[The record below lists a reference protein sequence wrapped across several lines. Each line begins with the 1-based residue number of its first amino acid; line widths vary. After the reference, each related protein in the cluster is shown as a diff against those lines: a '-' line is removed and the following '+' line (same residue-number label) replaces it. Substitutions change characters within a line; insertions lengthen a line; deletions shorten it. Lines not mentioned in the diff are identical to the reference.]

1 MLHHLTRNLRSR
13 AIITAVLAVTPLTT
27 AGAQNPTAQQ
37 EFEERDYVLESTPV
51 DNQGAQF
58 QTIAVGIVHIP
69 DVTWLRVHFGDFDL
83 GHASHLTLTAL
94 DGQEQRFD
102 ADSLSQWYDWS
113 AIFNGDEL
121 EVTLHVAPG
130 DTGVYVRIDTIRTS
144 PQPLYQDPGMGSVA
158 SICNDFDDRISSNDP
173 RVARMRGCTGWLV
186 SNGAVLSAGH
196 CPVAAGDV
204 IEFSVPASLPNG
216 ATVAAAVNSQY
227 PINIG
232 TVMLENNGR
241 GEDWMVYGLN
251 PNSNTN
257 LRAHNVQ
264 GFFFMTTAT
273 PAIDTTLRVTGYGL
287 DNIGPGPGG
296 SFCRGGTN
304 NAGSCTT
311 NANCPGGGTCLASPC
326 CDSDG
331 DGNCEFNCNATSQT
345 QQSTIGP
352 LDDLD
357 GSIIEHDVDTMP
369 ANSGSPIIWDSTGE
383 YTIGIHTQGGCD
395 SFLDGYDNHG
405 TRFNRGPLFAAV
417 QNFLGPNSVY
427 VDWADVGLPANG
439 NVFEP
444 FRTVSQAVAA
454 VPNGGIIGLVPG
466 FYPRSAGNTF
476 VAGADGKKMTFISP
490 VGSAV
495 IGN

>member
-1 MLHHLTRNLRSR
+1 MMPKPYGRHETLLVTVCAIALLTSAPALSQVVRPDSEDRVYNLDSG
-13 AIITAVLAVTPLTT
+13 L
-27 AGAQNPTAQQ
+27 
-37 EFEERDYVLESTPV
+37 V
-51 DNQGAQF
+51 DNGTAHFRAVPIGVVQVPGA
-58 QTIAVGIVHIP
+58 TWIRLHI
-69 DVTWLRVHFGDFDL
+69 GDYDL
-83 GHASHLTLTAL
+83 GRASYLTLTAL

-102 ADSLSQWYDWS
+102 AKTLPEWYDWS
-113 AIFNGDEL
+113 AMFNGDEV

-130 DTGVYVRIDTIRTS
+130 DKGVFVHVDGVKTPS
-144 PQPLYQDPGMGSVA
+144 PRMEGQDGIGTVA
-158 SICNDFDDRISSNDP
+158 TICNDFDDRGASNDS
-173 RVARMRGCTGWLV
+173 RVARMPGCTGWLV

-196 CPVAAGDV
+196 CPVVAGDV
-204 IEFSVPASLPNG
+204 IEFNVPPSLPNG
-216 ATVAAAVNSQY
+216 ATIAASVNSQY

-232 TVMLENNGR
+232 SVALENNGR
-241 GEDWMVYGLN
+241 GQDWMVYGLN

-264 GFFFMTTAT
+264 GFFFMTTAS

-287 DNIGPGPGG
+287 DNLNPGPGG

-304 NAGSCTT
+304 NAGNCTT
-311 NANCPGGGTCLASPC
+311 NANCPGGGVCVVSPC

-345 QQSTIGP
+345 QQSTTGP

-383 YTIGIHTQGGCD
+383 YTIGIHTSGGCD
-395 SFLDGYDNHG
+395 DFFDGYDNHG
-405 TRFNRGPLFAAV
+405 TRFNRGPLASAV

-466 FYPRSAGNTF
+466 FYSRSAGNTF
-476 VAGADGKKMTFISP
+476 VAGADGKKMTFLSP

>member
-1 MLHHLTRNLRSR
+1 MSSKSSHERR
-13 AIITAVLAVTPLTT
+13 ACILIVFAMISCGPAS
-27 AGAQNPTAQQ
+27 AQSGDPRQ
-37 EFEERDYVLESTPV
+37 EFEVVNYELASKPT
-51 DNQGAQF
+51 DNETEQF
-58 QTIAVGIVHIP
+58 QSIHIGTIRVT
-69 DVTWLRVHFGDFDL
+69 DVMWIRVHFSDYELGD
-83 GHASHLTLTAL
+83 ASYLTLTAL

-102 ADSLSQWYDWS
+102 AKTLPQWYGWS
-113 AIFNGDEL
+113 AIFNDGEI
-121 EVTLHVAPG
+121 EAVLHVAPK
-130 DTGVYVRIDTIRTS
+130 DRGVFAAIDKIKTS
-144 PQPLYQDPGMGSVA
+144 PQWTPSEPGLGAIA
-158 SICNDFDDRISSNDP
+158 SICNNFDDRIGSNDS
-173 RVARMRGCTGWLV
+173 RVGRMRGCTGWLV

-196 CPVAAGDV
+196 CPVAAGDI
-204 IEFSVPASLPNG
+204 IEFSVPLSLPNG
-216 ATVAAAVNSQY
+216 ATVAAAVNNQY

-232 TVMLENNGR
+232 NVMLENNGR
-241 GEDWMVYGLN
+241 GQDWMVYGLN

-257 LRAHNVQ
+257 LRAHFVQ
-264 GFFFMTTAT
+264 GFFYMTTAA
-273 PAIDTTLRVTGYGL
+273 PAIDTTLRVTGFGL

-304 NAGSCTT
+304 HAGSCTS
-311 NANCPGGGTCLASPC
+311 NANCPGGGTCVASPC

-383 YTIGIHTQGGCD
+383 YTIGIHTAGGCD
-395 SFLDGYDNHG
+395 DFLDGYNNHG
-405 TRFNRGPLFAAV
+405 TRFNRGPLASAV
-417 QNFLGPNSVY
+417 QNFLGSNSVY

-444 FRTVSQAVAA
+444 FRSVSQAVAA
-454 VPNGGIIGLVPG
+454 VPNGGIIAMVPG
-466 FYPRSAGNTF
+466 SYRRSAGNTF
-476 VAGADGKKMTFISP
+476 VAGADGKKMTFVSP
-490 VGSAV
+490 VGTAV